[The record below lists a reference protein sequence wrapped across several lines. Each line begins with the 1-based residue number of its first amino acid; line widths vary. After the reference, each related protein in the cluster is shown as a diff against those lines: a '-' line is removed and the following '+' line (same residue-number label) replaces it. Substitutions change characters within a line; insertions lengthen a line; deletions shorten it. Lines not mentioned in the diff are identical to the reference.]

1 MTDRGDKNPH
11 PKKATDL
18 ARMIAQSPFSDAL
31 REQFG
36 KADLL
41 AGTKSLRD
49 ISTMSKSLTDTLKS
63 IDIPSVRLASETPK
77 AATAVRLP
85 NVTMPTLNAGT
96 QYLGFPN
103 PLARLPS
110 EEKTEATKAR
120 AYENRYRVTE
130 IAIPGDLGRIVR
142 EAREAR
148 NLSQQDFADLA
159 GVGRRFLSE
168 LENGKAT
175 LEFQKVLK
183 VAHAAGISIFA
194 QPR

>member
-1 MTDRGDKNPH
+1 
-11 PKKATDL
+11 
-18 ARMIAQSPFSDAL
+18 
-31 REQFG
+31 
-36 KADLL
+36 
-41 AGTKSLRD
+41 
-49 ISTMSKSLTDTLKS
+49 MSKSLTDTLKS
-63 IDIPSVRLASETPK
+63 IDIPSVRLASETLK
-77 AATAVRLP
+77 AATAVKPP
-85 NVTMPTLNAGT
+85 NLTMPTLSAGT
-96 QYLGFPN
+96 QHLRFSN

-120 AYENRYRVTE
+120 PDENRYRVTE
-130 IAIPGDLGRIVR
+130 IAIPGDLGCIVR